1 MRAAAVKLTFR
12 GETSVV
18 AVMIQVSPITW
29 LVAVAGRASRR
40 L

>member
-18 AVMIQVSPITW
+18 AVMIQVWTITW
-29 LVAVAGRASRR
+29 LVAVARRAAGR